1 MSKSSG
7 DFIDYYQLLGIAMTA
22 DIATIKHAYRTQ
34 IARHHPDRAADGDAQ
49 MARLLNTAYATLK
62 DTDARKAYDA
72 RLLQHRQ
79 KLWLSAKK
87 YQFVDTVT
95 NFAKRQSQKFSD
107 KLGEKFGDKFA
118 ENFTEQFAEKA
129 GQWAGQA
136 VQNATAHA
144 KRLWER
150 LGKHSSLSDLP
161 DDLPICAIS
170 LDTAFG
176 GGQVRLH
183 VGERV
188 LQASIPKGLSHG
200 EVLRIADGD
209 DVIAVRIV
217 IDTPNVSVCGA
228 DVYYTAQIS
237 GEQAR
242 TGAQIELPT
251 PLSLRL
257 TLPADATYPTSIRLS
272 GRGLPRDDG
281 AGDLVVVFAVRA

>member
-1 MSKSSG
+1 MTKHSG
-7 DFIDYYQLLGIAMTA
+7 QSDHFVDYYQLLGIAMTA

-62 DTDARKAYDA
+62 DADARKAYDA

-87 YQFVDTVT
+87 YQFVDTAT

-129 GQWAGQA
+129 GQA

-150 LGKHSSLSDLP
+150 LSKHSSLSDLP

-209 DVIAVRIV
+209 DVIAVRIA

-257 TLPADATYPTSIRLS
+257 TLPAGATYPTSIRLS
-272 GRGLPRDDG
+272 GRGLSRDDG